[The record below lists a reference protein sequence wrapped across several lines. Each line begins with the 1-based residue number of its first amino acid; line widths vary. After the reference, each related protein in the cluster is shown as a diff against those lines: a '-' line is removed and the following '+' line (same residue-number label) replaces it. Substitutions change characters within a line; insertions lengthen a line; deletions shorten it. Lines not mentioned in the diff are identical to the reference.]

1 MTPLAIPVYGLVSI
15 GGVTVGLSLSPGT
28 SPAGAPATRSAS
40 PQGRAS
46 APATA
51 AVPVVRRTGHPLCRR
66 HRRLELVGHQPDRRH
81 RPRLRPRSDHPDRHP
96 RLVPGPRPGRALAVI
111 IITVVIVAVGS
122 ERGLRWD
129 FVRQVLA
136 GIALGIASS
145 IAGVVGFLGVLGWR
159 LRDGA
164 DVKPRASD
172 EPSRSTLVVVGS
184 VTTWRIIVAF
194 PEVAYTVAGILG
206 TVAWLKGRA
215 WLAGRQD
222 NAAEDQEEVE
232 PPDIGASLRRLVG
245 DDKGGPPH
253 STPAVPVAAMP
264 AAPSLVA
271 PDCHDDRCC
280 CMSDD
285 NSNGNNGS
293 DEGAGEGA
301 RAETVDEGGRIV
313 PGAPTTAPSSW

>member
-1 MTPLAIPVYGLVSI
+1 MI
-15 GGVTVGLSLSPGT
+15 VT
-28 SPAGAPATRSAS
+28 
-40 PQGRAS
+40 
-46 APATA
+46 
-51 AVPVVRRTGHPLCRR
+51 
-66 HRRLELVGHQPDRRH
+66 
-81 RPRLRPRSDHPDRHP
+81 
-96 RLVPGPRPGRALAVI
+96 
-111 IITVVIVAVGS
+111 VGS
-122 ERGLRWD
+122 ERGFRWD

-164 DVKPRASD
+164 DVKPRAAD

-222 NAAEDQEEVE
+222 NTAEDQEEVE

-245 DDKGGPPH
+245 DDKGVLLTRRRRYLWLPCRPPLL
-253 STPAVPVAAMP
+253 SLPRTAMTTVAVACQTTTAT
-264 AAPSLVA
+264 A
-271 PDCHDDRCC
+271 
-280 CMSDD
+280 
-285 NSNGNNGS
+285 
-293 DEGAGEGA
+293 
-301 RAETVDEGGRIV
+301 
-313 PGAPTTAPSSW
+313 TTAPTRVQGRGRVQRPSVKGAESSGVPPPGLRVRGDL